1 MDLFL
6 FLTSL
11 FSLTSVHMSL
21 GPESQKDNYRLVKDS
36 PELFST
42 VSLPFLNRLMRY
54 SNGGA
59 FVDSPFHG
67 TFPVNDS
74 VLSVLQSQLLGAFPS
89 LPESP
94 EKLRLIRFVTDLGSS
109 TPIGFTLINGQ
120 STYCVL
126 SLLFHFYS
134 LDVR

>member
-1 MDLFL
+1 
-6 FLTSL
+6 
-11 FSLTSVHMSL
+11 
-21 GPESQKDNYRLVKDS
+21 
-36 PELFST
+36 
-42 VSLPFLNRLMRY
+42 MRY

-59 FVDSPFHG
+59 FVDRSFYG

-74 VLSVLQSQLLGAFPS
+74 VLSVLQSQLLGAFRQARKG
-89 LPESP
+89 P

-120 STYCVL
+120 STDCVL